1 MIASPSSPETSSA
14 TDKTVAA
21 SEPHAR
27 LLRFIGDLPAVI
39 AVPSMSPDEDD
50 DPVYRPLFGPKSAT
64 VGELRIAVDA
74 LWQSIALEQRKAIA
88 LTQML
93 LLVSAGR
100 ATDDT
105 RVSAALQRIA
115 GAVA

>member
-1 MIASPSSPETSSA
+1 MIASPSPSDA
-14 TDKTVAA
+14 TCATEETVAA
-21 SEPHAR
+21 SKSQAR
-27 LLRFIGDLPAVI
+27 LLRFVSELPAVI
-39 AVPSMSPDEDD
+39 AAPSTSPDRDD